1 MSHQLACEWQH
12 RHLYRAHHSK
22 MRLDL
27 WQAVHFI
34 RPPGARYLQKKIQW
48 FCYRLT
54 VEILSAQILGIH
66 MAFSPMHQAFADTRS
81 ARAVETA
88 PIRTVENMERKQW
101 QNCRSRELDLWFVT
115 RVKCAALR
123 FSNLAFLFLSKNWSY
138 PFFRIDSVSHDFA
151 MSSLTFWALLF
162 KFRSCP
168 NLFLMW
174 CLVQKLQAA
183 MPDPALPK
191 WKFGMS
197 LLVNGYELM

>member
-1 MSHQLACEWQH
+1 MSAFDCGFIWIYIGFIGMSHQLACEWQH

-34 RPPGARYLQKKIQW
+34 RPPGARYLQKMIQW
-48 FCYRLT
+48 FCYSYRLT

-101 QNCRSRELDLWFVT
+101 QNCRSRIGLVICDQSQA
-115 RVKCAALR
+115 RCAPILK
-123 FSNLAFLFLSKNWSY
+123 SCFLVSLKNCHLIRS
-138 PFFRIDSVSHDFA
+138 FA
-151 MSSLTFWALLF
+151 
-162 KFRSCP
+162 
-168 NLFLMW
+168 
-174 CLVQKLQAA
+174 
-183 MPDPALPK
+183 
-191 WKFGMS
+191 
-197 LLVNGYELM
+197 